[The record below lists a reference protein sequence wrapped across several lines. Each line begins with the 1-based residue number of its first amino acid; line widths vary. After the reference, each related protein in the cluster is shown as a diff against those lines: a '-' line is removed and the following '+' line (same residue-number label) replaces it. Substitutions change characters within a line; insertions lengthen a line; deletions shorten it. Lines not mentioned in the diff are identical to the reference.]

1 MNKTEIKSF
10 SSKLKRNPDSHK
22 YDYGHILSIAG
33 SKYMP
38 GAGVLCCNAVL
49 RCGAGLITHA
59 IKDDFFQIT
68 ASLSKSETIFVS
80 YKTANDI
87 LDYIHKRRVSSLI
100 IGPGL
105 TESASTRAFIIK
117 IISKISLPLILDA
130 SGLSSFAGKY
140 KLLKSAKARLIITPH
155 EGEFSKLSGLPISA
169 IKQDAKTIAAAFA
182 KENNLIL
189 ILKRHNTIVTD
200 GKQIYINDSGTPA
213 MASAGSG
220 DVLCGIIAA
229 FCAKNC
235 DLFEASKFAVWIHG
249 LAGEYAQ
256 KEKGN
261 CLIASDIIE
270 SIPMIISAISAAKPR
285 YAPA

>member
-1 MNKTEIKSF
+1 
-10 SSKLKRNPDSHK
+10 
-22 YDYGHILSIAG
+22 
-33 SKYMP
+33 MP

-49 RCGAGLITHA
+49 RSGAGLITHA

-68 ASLSKSETIFVS
+68 ASLSKPETLFSS

-87 LDYIHKRRVSSLI
+87 LNYVQKRKISSLI

-105 TESASTRAFIIK
+105 IESAQTRDFIFK
-117 IISKISLPLILDA
+117 IISKISLPMILDA
-130 SGLSSFAGKY
+130 SGLSSFSGKY
-140 KLLKSAKARLIITPH
+140 KLLKSSKAKLIITPH
-155 EGEFSKLSGLPISA
+155 EGEFSKLTGLPISV
-169 IKQDAKTIAAAFA
+169 IRQNTKTIAADFA

-189 ILKRHNTIVTD
+189 VLKRHNTIVTD

-220 DVLCGIIAA
+220 DVLCGIMAA
-229 FCAKNC
+229 FCAKNPN
-235 DLFEASKFAVWIHG
+235 LFEAAKFAVWIHG

-256 KEKGN
+256 KEKDN

-270 SIPMIISAISAAKPR
+270 SIPTIIGKIGAAKPR
-285 YAPA
+285 